1 WSARKRPRNVQV
13 FFTLTSQSIASAL
26 AYQVYHTVGSAQ
38 SVPLRLFGASIVYFL
53 SNTWSVGIIVSL
65 TEGKPIF
72 RVWRENFF
80 WTAPHY
86 LVGGALAAVLHYWN
100 RYAGWHSAV
109 LVFPTV
115 YLVYHSYQLYL
126 GRLSEE
132 KRHVGEIA
140 DLQLRTIQAL
150 ALAIDARDG
159 TTHGHLRRVQVY
171 ARELARELG
180 LSEEQRRALDAAALL
195 PDIGK
200 LAVPE

>member
-1 WSARKRPRNVQV
+1 
-13 FFTLTSQSIASAL
+13 
-26 AYQVYHTVGSAQ
+26 
-38 SVPLRLFGASIVYFL
+38 L
-53 SNTWSVGIIVSL
+53 SNTWSVAGIVGL
-65 TEGKPIF
+65 TEGKRIY

-86 LVGGALAAVLHYWN
+86 LVGGALAGLLHYWN
-100 RYAGWHSAV
+100 RVAGWHSAV
-109 LVFPTV
+109 LVFPLV

-140 DLQLRTIQAL
+140 DLHLRTMQAL

-180 LSEEQRRALDAAALL
+180 LPEAERKALDAAALL
-195 PDIGK
+195 HDIGK
-200 LAVPE
+200 LAVPEYIISKPGRL